1 MLSTKCSIILSA
13 ALLVSVTSGYMFAD
27 AKWHLPIH
35 PGDHVFDAK
44 RFNDSVKET
53 AAMLNENMMNLKIL
67 KDRLI
72 MYANEKSGINQKTNA
87 AFTQYEDSLNGQSI
101 ISQDGAMTNNKIL
114 HTTMNDYDI
123 YTDTGS
129 AAYKMRL
136 LNELESA
143 NQDAVTAQQRA
154 SANTASRTGIAADI
168 CGMHTSS
175 VIGTRQK
182 TASVAALS
190 ALNEAEDARAQAAA
204 LMEDIMQ
211 DEASYAL
218 EEMERQQMQK
228 FSVYGY
234 DPYHPTKY
242 DQEHAPQTENFGFLS
257 TQDTGE

>member
-168 CGMHTSS
+168 DGMQTNS

-182 TASVAALS
+182 TSSVAALS

-242 DQEHAPQTENFGFLS
+242 DQDHAPQTENFGFLS
-257 TQDTGE
+257 TQDI

>member
-1 MLSTKCSIILSA
+1 MFSTNKCRLVISA
-13 ALLVSVTSGYMFAD
+13 ALLISVTSGYMLAD
-27 AKWHLPIH
+27 AKWRLPIH

-72 MYANEKSGINQKTNA
+72 MYANEKSGINQKTDA
-87 AFTQYEDSLNGQSI
+87 AFNQYDSPVGGQSI
-101 ISQDGAMTNNKIL
+101 ISRDGAMNQNRIL
-114 HTTMNDYDI
+114 QTSMHDYDV
-123 YTDTGS
+123 YSDESS

-136 LNELESA
+136 MNELDSA
-143 NQDAVTAQQRA
+143 NQDAAAAQQRA
-154 SANTASRTGIAADI
+154 AADI
-168 CGMHTSS
+168 DGMQTDS

-182 TASVAALS
+182 TASVTALS
-190 ALNEAEDARAQAAA
+190 ALNDAEDARAQAAA

-218 EEMERQQMQK
+218 EDLERQQMQK

-257 TQDTGE
+257 TQDVGE

>member
-1 MLSTKCSIILSA
+1 MFSTKCRLVISA
-13 ALLVSVTSGYMFAD
+13 ALLISVSSGYMLAD
-27 AKWHLPIH
+27 AKWRLPIH

-53 AAMLNENMMNLKIL
+53 ASMINENMMNLKIL

-72 MYANEKSGINQKTNA
+72 MYANEKSGINQKTDA
-87 AFTQYEDSLNGQSI
+87 AFNQYDSSIGGQSI
-101 ISQDGAMTNNKIL
+101 ISRDGAMNQNRIL
-114 HTTMNDYDI
+114 QTAMNDYDV
-123 YTDTGS
+123 YSDESS

-136 LNELESA
+136 MNELDSA
-143 NQDAVTAQQRA
+143 NQDAAAAQQRA
-154 SANTASRTGIAADI
+154 AANAAARTGAASDI
-168 CGMHTSS
+168 DGMQTDS

-182 TASVAALS
+182 TASMTALS

-204 LMEDIMQ
+204 LMEDIIQ
-211 DEASYAL
+211 DEASYAM

-257 TQDTGE
+257 TQDVGE